1 MKNSRRKFIKATS
14 ATVAGT
20 IISPLIYAN
29 TVIPKAKPYPVCAF
43 TKCLQFLD
51 YDRLGETLAHIGF
64 DGADLTVRKG
74 GHVEP
79 EKVKEDLPRAVKT
92 LHKSGISV
100 PMMVTGIID
109 PDNPLTEKILGA
121 ASEQGVGYYRM
132 GYLKYDSSK
141 SIMENLTTHKKAIDK
156 LEKINRK
163 FGIQACYQ
171 NHSGTRIGGPVWDLY
186 WLMDGCDPDYISVQ
200 YDICHAVS
208 EGGLSW
214 PLAMDLLSPW
224 IKTTAIKDF
233 YWNKENGEWRIK
245 IVSLSKGMVNFDAYL
260 QKYTSLEI
268 SCPVTIHCEYD
279 LGGAESGSKNPTMS
293 IKEISNYM
301 KNDLNW
307 LENKFSEYGIF

>member
-1 MKNSRRKFIKATS
+1 MGVQKRDKIAIR
-14 ATVAGT
+14 
-20 IISPLIYAN
+20 
-29 TVIPKAKPYPVCAF
+29 
-43 TKCLQFLD
+43 
-51 YDRLGETLAHIGF
+51 DRGRPI
-64 DGADLTVRKG
+64 
-74 GHVEP
+74 
-79 EKVKEDLPRAVKT
+79 
-92 LHKSGISV
+92 
-100 PMMVTGIID
+100 
-109 PDNPLTEKILGA
+109 
-121 ASEQGVGYYRM
+121 QG
-132 GYLKYDSSK
+132 
-141 SIMENLTTHKKAIDK
+141 
-156 LEKINRK
+156 
-163 FGIQACYQ
+163 CYQ
-171 NHSGTRIGGPVWDLY
+171 NHSGTRIGGPVWDLH

-245 IVSLSKGMVNFDAYL
+245 IVPLSKGMVNFDAYL

-307 LENKFSEYGIF
+307 LEKKFSEYGIF